1 MPRTTTPR
9 IWAMVPFKGPDG
21 AKERLGAY
29 LSPGERRD
37 LTLAMVRDVL
47 DALTRASLQ
56 GVLIVSRSPAAA
68 VLAREF
74 GTEVYADT
82 ANDLTGAVTEAGAFI
97 ADRADGTMIVH
108 GDLPLLTND
117 EVNEAIRE
125 HRDITLLPDSH
136 EIGTNCIIATPPN
149 AMTYQFD
156 GRSFKPHT
164 ALARAAG
171 FEPRI
176 VRLPGFALDI
186 DTIDGL
192 RSFAALES
200 DTRSGRYLL
209 ETGVASRLAAN
220 HN

>member
-1 MPRTTTPR
+1 MSPMTTPR
-9 IWAMVPFKGPDG
+9 IWALVPFKGPDG

-29 LSPGERRD
+29 LSPRERHD
-37 LTLAMVRDVL
+37 LTLAMMRDVM
-47 DALTRASLQ
+47 DALSQASLR
-56 GVLIVSRSPAAA
+56 GVLIVSRSPAAVA
-68 VLAREF
+68 LAREF
-74 GTEVYADT
+74 DAQVFADT
-82 ANDLTGAVTEAGAFI
+82 ADNLTGAVTEASVFV
-97 ADRADGTMIVH
+97 ADHAEGTMIVH
-108 GDLPLLTND
+108 GDLPLLTAH
-117 EVNEAIRE
+117 EVDQALDG
-125 HRDITLLPDSH
+125 HRDITLVPDRDD
-136 EIGTNCIIATPPN
+136 IGTNCIIATPPN

-192 RSFAALES
+192 REFAATAA
-200 DTRSGRYLL
+200 DTRSGRYLVN
-209 ETGVASRLAAN
+209 TGVASRLAAT

>member
-1 MPRTTTPR
+1 MPAMSTNR
-9 IWAMVPFKGPDG
+9 IWALVPFKGPEG

-47 DALTRASLQ
+47 DALTRSSLC
-56 GVLIVSRSPAAA
+56 GVLMVSRSPAAA
-68 VLAREF
+68 ALAREF
-74 GTEVYADT
+74 GAEVFADT
-82 ANDLTGAVTEAGAFI
+82 ANDLTGAVTEASAFV

-108 GDLPLLTND
+108 GDLPLLTAV
-117 EVNEAIRE
+117 EVDRALDG
-125 HRDITLLPDSH
+125 HRDITLLPDRH
-136 EIGTNCIIATPPN
+136 DIGTNCIIATPPN
-149 AMTYQFD
+149 AMAYQFD
-156 GRSFKPHT
+156 GTSFRPHK

-176 VRLPGFALDI
+176 VRLPGFGLDI

-192 RSFAALES
+192 RAFAAVDR
-200 DTRSGRYLL
+200 DTRSGRFLI
-209 ETGVASRLAAN
+209 ETGVASRLAAT